1 MNSYTVTAQR
11 IRQGNSNAFLF
22 SLPINVVIS
31 VLEIPDPT
39 KPFPDNR
46 RVSKKH
52 ALDFGNY
59 WEKHEGGWIVPPVLL
74 DSSKSMKYKLI
85 SNNLG
90 ESKIVEL
97 EIDASKHDEIR
108 ILDGQ
113 HRILGWYLK
122 SLDLDTR
129 LSETTSH
136 FNKAVLNDE
145 KLKSEL
151 LLSEIENIRKTKE
164 RINNEHVTIYLIDFL
179 SSKLHQQ
186 FFVDIAKNALGINKT
201 VQAKFDNASV
211 INRVSLKLIN
221 SHPLLLGRVDLEKTS
236 CSGENPNL
244 LSVVNISDITRHAC
258 FGVNRRVT
266 AAKENNYQDGELE
279 SNVRVFFDA
288 VVKKIPVLAKVIDG
302 SLEPKKL
309 REDCMLGSGTIW
321 RCLAGAFYE
330 TCVITNDDEGL
341 IEIDPKQ
348 LGYFEKF
355 LDLFSEN
362 MQLPISRQWFAT
374 TLFPTRRSKA
384 PSSRAQDLSSMVELM
399 TAYSRNGQLFVP
411 KNPSGL

>member
-1 MNSYTVTAQR
+1 MDSYTVTAQR
-11 IRQGNSNAFLF
+11 ITQGNSFAFLF
-22 SLPINVVIS
+22 SLPINVAIS
-31 VLEIPDPT
+31 ILEVPDPS

-59 WEKHEGGWIVPPVLL
+59 WERHEGGWIVPPVLL
-74 DSSKSMKYKLI
+74 DSSTSMKYTLT
-85 SNNLG
+85 STNQS
-90 ESKIVEL
+90 ESELVEL
-97 EIDASKHDEIR
+97 EIGTSQHDEIR

-113 HRILGWYLK
+113 HRILGWSLK

-136 FNKAVLNDE
+136 FNKAILNDE

-164 RINNEHVTIYLIDFL
+164 RIDNEHVTIYLIDFL
-179 SSKLHQQ
+179 SPKLHQQ

-211 INRVSLKLIN
+211 INRVSIKLIN
-221 SHPLLLGRVDLEKTS
+221 SHPLLVGRVDLEKTS

-266 AAKENNYQDGELE
+266 VAKENNYQDEELE
-279 SNVRVFFDA
+279 VNVRVFFDA
-288 VVKKIPVLAKVIDG
+288 VVRKIPVLAKIIDG
-302 SLEPKKL
+302 SIEPKML
-309 REDCMLGSGTIW
+309 REECMLGSGTIW
-321 RCLAGAFYE
+321 RCLAGAFYK
-330 TCVITNDDEGL
+330 TCVITNDDRGQ
-341 IEIDPKQ
+341 IEIDLKQ
-348 LGYFEKF
+348 LGCFENF
-355 LDLFSEN
+355 LELFSEN
-362 MQLPISRQWFAT
+362 MTLPISRQWFAT
-374 TLFPTRRSKA
+374 TLFPARRSKA

>member
-1 MNSYTVTAQR
+1 MDSYTVTAQR
-11 IRQGNSNAFLF
+11 IKQGNSFAFLF
-22 SLPINVVIS
+22 SLPIGVAIS
-31 VLEIPDPT
+31 VLEIPDPS

-74 DSSKSMKYKLI
+74 DSSKTMKYRTI
-85 SNNLG
+85 SKNHGVPEL
-90 ESKIVEL
+90 VEL
-97 EIDASKHDEIR
+97 EISSAKHDEIR

-113 HRILGWYLK
+113 HRILGWFLK
-122 SLDLDTR
+122 SLDLDSR
-129 LSETTSH
+129 LAETTSH
-136 FNKAVLNDE
+136 FNKAVLNEE

-151 LLSEIENIRKTKE
+151 LLSEIANIRKTRE
-164 RINNEHVTIYLIDFL
+164 RINNEHVTVYLIDFL
-179 SSKLHQQ
+179 SPELHQQ

-201 VQAKFDNASV
+201 VQAKFDSASV
-211 INRVSLKLIN
+211 INRVSIKVIN
-221 SHPLLLGRVDLEKTS
+221 SHPLLVGRVDLEKTS

-258 FGVNRRVT
+258 FGINRRVT
-266 AAKENNYQDGELE
+266 AAKENSYQDEELE
-279 SNVRVFFDA
+279 ANVIVFFDA
-288 VVKKIPVLAKVIDG
+288 VARKIPLLAKVANGLI
-302 SLEPKKL
+302 EPKIL
-309 REDCMLGSGTIW
+309 REECMLGSGTIW

-330 TCVITNDDEGL
+330 TCVITDDDEGT
-341 IEIDPKQ
+341 IEIDPQQ
-348 LGYFEKF
+348 LRYFEKF
-355 LDLFSEN
+355 LELFSEN

-384 PSSRAQDLSSMVELM
+384 PSSRAQDLNSMVELM

>member
-1 MNSYTVTAQR
+1 MTSYTVIAQR
-11 IRQGNSNAFLF
+11 IRQGDSFAFLF
-22 SLPINVVIS
+22 SLPINIALD
-31 VLEIPDPT
+31 VLEVPDPN

-52 ALDFGNY
+52 AMDFGNY

-74 DSSKSMKYKLI
+74 DSSKLMKYRII
-85 SNNLG
+85 SNNNV
-90 ESKIVEL
+90 ESEFVEL

-113 HRILGWYLK
+113 HRILGWFLK
-122 SLDLDTR
+122 SLDLDSR
-129 LSETTSH
+129 LSETTTH
-136 FNKAVLNDE
+136 FNKAILKNE
-145 KLKSEL
+145 KLKSEIF
-151 LLSEIENIRKTKE
+151 LSEIENIRKSKA
-164 RINNEHVTIYLIDFL
+164 RIANEHVTVYLIDFL
-179 SSKLHQQ
+179 SPKLHQQ

-211 INRVSLKLIN
+211 INRVSIKLIN
-221 SHPLLLGRVDLEKTS
+221 SHPLLVGRVDLEKTG

-244 LSVVNISDITRHAC
+244 LSVVNVSDITRHAC

-266 AAKENNYQDGELE
+266 AAKENNYNDDELE
-279 SNVRVFFDA
+279 ANVKLFFDSM
-288 VVKKIPVLAKVIDG
+288 VKKIPVLRKIIDG
-302 SLEPKKL
+302 TLEPKSL
-309 REDCMLGSGTIW
+309 REDYMLGSSTIW

-330 TCVITNDDEGL
+330 TCVINDDNEGV
-341 IEIDPKQ
+341 IEVDPKQ
-348 LGYFEKF
+348 LTYFENF
-355 LDLFSEN
+355 LELFSRN
-362 MQLPISRQWFAT
+362 MQFPISRQWFAT

-384 PSSRAQDLSSMVELM
+384 PSSRAQDLNSMVELM

>member
-1 MNSYTVTAQR
+1 M
-11 IRQGNSNAFLF
+11 
-22 SLPINVVIS
+22 PINFVLDI
-31 VLEIPDPT
+31 LEIPDPN
-39 KPFPDNR
+39 KPFPENR

-59 WEKHEGGWIVPPVLL
+59 WEKHEGGWVVPPVLL
-74 DSSKSMKYKLI
+74 DSSKSLKCRLI
-85 SNNLG
+85 SKNQGSSEL
-90 ESKIVEL
+90 VEI
-97 EIDASKHDEIR
+97 EINASKHDEIR

-122 SLDLDTR
+122 SIDLDTR
-129 LSETTSH
+129 LSETTSN

-145 KLKSEL
+145 KLKSEIL
-151 LLSEIENIRKTKE
+151 FSEIENIRKTKE
-164 RINNEHVTIYLIDFL
+164 RIDNEHVTIYLIDSL

-211 INRVSLKLIN
+211 INRVSIKIIN
-221 SHPLLLGRVDLEKTS
+221 SHPLLAGRVDLEKTS

-244 LSVVNISDITRHAC
+244 LSVVNITDITRHAC
-258 FGVNRRVT
+258 FGINRRVT
-266 AAKENNYQDGELE
+266 AAKENNYKDEELE
-279 SNVRVFFDA
+279 ANVVTFLDSL
-288 VVKKIPVLAKVIDG
+288 VKKIPVLAKIANG
-302 SLEPKKL
+302 TLQPKKL
-309 REDCMLGSGTIW
+309 REDFMLGSGTIW

-330 TCVITNDDEGL
+330 TCVVNDDDQGL
-341 IEIDPKQ
+341 IGIDPKQ
-348 LGYFEKF
+348 LAYYENF
-355 LDLFSEN
+355 LELFAEN
-362 MQLPISRQWFAT
+362 MRLPISRQWFAT

-384 PSSRAQDLSSMVELM
+384 PSSRAQDLISMVELM